1 MAGGFGLALACD
13 MVIASESARF
23 GAPELN
29 VGLWP
34 YMVTVSL
41 LRSMP
46 PKKALELMLTS
57 RVVGAEEADRIGF
70 VTRVVP
76 DAELDAAV
84 ADLAAVLASKPPGVT
99 KLGRDS
105 FYAVI
110 DSAASEALP
119 YLHAM
124 LTVTS
129 QTAEAREGITAFA
142 GEAAPVVAGGA
153 GRRHGLTRPSTHR
166 PDPRSTHLMA
176 KRALITGVTGQDG
189 SYLAEFLLDKGYE
202 VMRHGPP
209 LEHHQLRADRP
220 HPGPDHPGRR
230 RPARR
235 GLADQH
241 PEGDPAPGGLQP
253 GRPVLRA
260 DLVEPA
266 GADRRVHGPRRH
278 PRARR
283 HPDRRPRDPLLPGQL
298 HGDVRQG
305 PGGAAERDHP
315 LLPPQPLRRGQGL
328 RPLDHRQLP
337 RELRP
342 ARLLGHPV
350 QPRVAP
356 ARPRVRDPQGD
367 PRRGPHRGRHRQ
379 DAGPRQPR
387 RPARLGLRRRLRP
400 GHVADAPAGP
410 ARRLRGRHRRDP
422 LGARSWSSCRSPPP
436 TSTGRSTWSSTS
448 ASCARPRWTC

>member
-1 MAGGFGLALACD
+1 MELWPLPGQIVMVEHGGTTGERCCHHVPGRLVQGQREQILHHYQVGTGQGIVELGPGRRFGRADGQAGHGPISLAAAGHRVGGEVELAQRPLPFGGFDGHAVGAAEAEGEEGDRGDGVTVPARTLEATGQAGSGYRRSVHDDTINSSKSSDDLLVVRHGPVLTLTINRPERRNAMTWDVIAGLRREVAAAKVDPAVRVVVLAGAGDQAFCAGADLSGMVPSESGGTSDEYFDHHQARGWLAQLFEEMWSLGKPTIARVQGWAMAGGFGLALACD

-129 QTAEAREGITAFA
+129 QTAEAREGIAAFA
-142 GEAAPVVAGGA
+142 EK
-153 GRRHGLTRPSTHR
+153 RPPYWRVPAEDST
-166 PDPRSTHLMA
+166 A
-176 KRALITGVTGQDG
+176 
-189 SYLAEFLLDKGYE
+189 
-202 VMRHGPP
+202 
-209 LEHHQLRADRP
+209 
-220 HPGPDHPGRR
+220 
-230 RPARR
+230 
-235 GLADQH
+235 
-241 PEGDPAPGGLQP
+241 
-253 GRPVLRA
+253 
-260 DLVEPA
+260 
-266 GADRRVHGPRRH
+266 
-278 PRARR
+278 
-283 HPDRRPRDPLLPGQL
+283 
-298 HGDVRQG
+298 
-305 PGGAAERDHP
+305 
-315 LLPPQPLRRGQGL
+315 
-328 RPLDHRQLP
+328 
-337 RELRP
+337 
-342 ARLLGHPV
+342 
-350 QPRVAP
+350 
-356 ARPRVRDPQGD
+356 
-367 PRRGPHRGRHRQ
+367 
-379 DAGPRQPR
+379 
-387 RPARLGLRRRLRP
+387 
-400 GHVADAPAGP
+400 
-410 ARRLRGRHRRDP
+410 
-422 LGARSWSSCRSPPP
+422 
-436 TSTGRSTWSSTS
+436 
-448 ASCARPRWTC
+448 

>member
-76 DAELDAAV
+76 DADLDAAV

-142 GEAAPVVAGGA
+142 EK
-153 GRRHGLTRPSTHR
+153 RPPAWQATS
-166 PDPRSTHLMA
+166 D
-176 KRALITGVTGQDG
+176 DG
-189 SYLAEFLLDKGYE
+189 TA
-202 VMRHGPP
+202 
-209 LEHHQLRADRP
+209 
-220 HPGPDHPGRR
+220 
-230 RPARR
+230 
-235 GLADQH
+235 
-241 PEGDPAPGGLQP
+241 
-253 GRPVLRA
+253 
-260 DLVEPA
+260 
-266 GADRRVHGPRRH
+266 
-278 PRARR
+278 
-283 HPDRRPRDPLLPGQL
+283 
-298 HGDVRQG
+298 
-305 PGGAAERDHP
+305 
-315 LLPPQPLRRGQGL
+315 
-328 RPLDHRQLP
+328 
-337 RELRP
+337 
-342 ARLLGHPV
+342 
-350 QPRVAP
+350 
-356 ARPRVRDPQGD
+356 
-367 PRRGPHRGRHRQ
+367 
-379 DAGPRQPR
+379 
-387 RPARLGLRRRLRP
+387 
-400 GHVADAPAGP
+400 
-410 ARRLRGRHRRDP
+410 
-422 LGARSWSSCRSPPP
+422 
-436 TSTGRSTWSSTS
+436 
-448 ASCARPRWTC
+448 